1 MYDFGKVIAGLLI
14 FLALATSPLWINA
27 ISEEGPA
34 APEIKSPPNGA
45 KECVADTDYMRSS
58 HMDLLNNWRDDVVRR
73 DDRWYNFDLD
83 GVETTVRKSLTETC
97 LSCHS
102 NKTEFCDACHAYTA
116 VDPYCWDCHVIPKEV
131 G

>member
-1 MYDFGKVIAGLLI
+1 MESGKINWKNQAVELFVVFIGI
-14 FLALATSPLWINA
+14 SLAFA
-27 ISEEGPA
+27 
-34 APEIKSPPNGA
+34 
-45 KECVADTDYMRSS
+45 
-58 HMDLLNNWRDDVVRR
+58 LNNWREDVVRR
-73 DDRWYNFDLD
+73 DDRWYVFEVD

-116 VDPYCWDCHVIPKEV
+116 VTPYCWDCHVIPKEV